1 MQALIARLRNGKDL
15 TSGDVSYAVPQLLS
29 DTTPDEMKADFLEA
43 LHRKGETADE
53 IVGFARSLLDRAVN
67 PMIDPAD
74 LPGPMIDVCGTG
86 GDGHDFFNVST
97 TIMFILAA
105 GGAVVVKH
113 GNRSV
118 TSRCGSAD
126 VLEKLGVP
134 IDLPPADLREC
145 VRRLGL
151 GFIFARQYHPA
162 FRVIAEMR
170 QRLTRDRT
178 RTIFN
183 LLGPLLNPARPAR
196 QLIGVFAPRLT
207 TVFSEV
213 LRQLGRERAWVVHG
227 VMEDG
232 SGMDDISTSGP
243 TTIADL
249 ADRRVT
255 SAVLDA
261 QWLGIVRGT
270 LSELEGGDH
279 EGNAAT
285 LEGILAGTIQGA
297 KRDLAV
303 VNAAAGFIV
312 AGLARDMNDGVGLA
326 REQIDSGRALE
337 KLRALRS
344 FSARS

>member
-1 MQALIARLRNGKDL
+1 MQALIAKLRNGKNL
-15 TSGDVSYAVPQLLS
+15 KSGDVSYAIPQLLS
-29 DTTPDEMKADFLEA
+29 DTTPDEVKADFLEA
-43 LHRKGETADE
+43 LHRKGETVEE
-53 IVGFARSLLDRAVN
+53 IVGFARSLLDRAVD
-67 PMIDPAD
+67 PLIDPAD

-134 IDLPPADLREC
+134 INLPPADLREC

-162 FRVIAEMR
+162 FRIIGEMR
-170 QRLTRDRT
+170 QRLARDRAC
-178 RTIFN
+178 TIFN

-196 QLIGVFAPRLT
+196 QLIGVSAPSLT

-249 ADRRVT
+249 AEQKVT

-270 LSELEGGDH
+270 LPNSKGATTKAMPPLSKAFWREKFRAR
-279 EGNAAT
+279 NA
-285 LEGILAGTIQGA
+285 I
-297 KRDLAV
+297 
-303 VNAAAGFIV
+303 
-312 AGLARDMNDGVGLA
+312 
-326 REQIDSGRALE
+326 SPW
-337 KLRALRS
+337 
-344 FSARS
+344 

>member
-1 MQALIARLRNGKDL
+1 
-15 TSGDVSYAVPQLLS
+15 
-29 DTTPDEMKADFLEA
+29 
-43 LHRKGETADE
+43 
-53 IVGFARSLLDRAVN
+53 
-67 PMIDPAD
+67 
-74 LPGPMIDVCGTG
+74 MIDVCGTG

-105 GGAVVVKH
+105 GGAVVIKH

-134 IDLPPADLREC
+134 INLPPADLREC

-162 FRVIAEMR
+162 FRVIGEMR

-183 LLGPLLNPARPAR
+183 LLGPLLNPARPTR

-249 ADRRVT
+249 AIGESRQRC
-255 SAVLDA
+255 SMPNG
-261 QWLGIVRGT
+261 LGSFEERSPNLKG
-270 LSELEGGDH
+270 
-279 EGNAAT
+279 AT
-285 LEGILAGTIQGA
+285 TKEMPQLWKVSL
-297 KRDLAV
+297 
-303 VNAAAGFIV
+303 
-312 AGLARDMNDGVGLA
+312 
-326 REQIDSGRALE
+326 REQSRA
-337 KLRALRS
+337 RNATSRW
-344 FSARS
+344 

>member
-1 MQALIARLRNGKDL
+1 
-15 TSGDVSYAVPQLLS
+15 
-29 DTTPDEMKADFLEA
+29 
-43 LHRKGETADE
+43 
-53 IVGFARSLLDRAVN
+53 
-67 PMIDPAD
+67 MIDPAD

-134 IDLPPADLREC
+134 IDLPPEDLREC

-151 GFIFARQYHPA
+151 GLFSRGNFIPPFSG
-162 FRVIAEMR
+162 IAEMR
-170 QRLTRDRT
+170 QRLTREST

-213 LRQLGRERAWVVHG
+213 FRQLGRERAWVVHG
-227 VMEDG
+227 VTEDG
-232 SGMDDISTSGP
+232 SGMDDISTSGA

-249 ADRRVT
+249 ADRRIT

-261 QWLGIVRGT
+261 AWLGMFEERSPNSTG
-270 LSELEGGDH
+270 
-279 EGNAAT
+279 AT
-285 LEGILAGTIQGA
+285 TKEMPQLRKVSL
-297 KRDLAV
+297 
-303 VNAAAGFIV
+303 
-312 AGLARDMNDGVGLA
+312 
-326 REQIDSGRALE
+326 REQSRA
-337 KLRALRS
+337 RNATSRW
-344 FSARS
+344 